1 MSIIVKNLG
10 KDNKKTI
17 QKGAFVIFKSINDE
31 FVVLCIQCKKGPKYQ
46 QVSFIIKTIKKNK
59 LLQKL
64 KFHFM

>member
-31 FVVLCIQCKKGPKYQ
+31 FVVLCIQCKKGRKYQ

-64 KFHFM
+64 KFHLM

>member
-17 QKGAFVIFKSINDE
+17 QKRAFVIFKSINDE
-31 FVVLCIQCKKGPKYQ
+31 LVVLCIQCKKGPKYQ
-46 QVSFIIKTIKKNK
+46 QVSFIIKRIKKNK

-64 KFHFM
+64 KFYLM